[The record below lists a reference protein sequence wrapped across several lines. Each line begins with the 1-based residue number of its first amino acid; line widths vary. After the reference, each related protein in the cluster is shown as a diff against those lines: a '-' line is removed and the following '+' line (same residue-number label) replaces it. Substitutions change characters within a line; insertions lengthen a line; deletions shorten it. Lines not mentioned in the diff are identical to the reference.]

1 MQFKKHIHADLIK
14 EYARQKAEGELE
26 YFCWEYY
33 EPAFG
38 KWHKTVHPI
47 FHENDTYRF
56 RMLETH
62 PQYFPELKLGD
73 QVQSEH
79 FTGMVCELNK
89 KFYII
94 GTRNEGFLGTAQYA
108 QYASSVG
115 LPFFLEGCESLEKL
129 AVRCKNIGYKIQKI

>member
-33 EPAFG
+33 EPDCG
-38 KWHKTVHPI
+38 KWYKTANPI
-47 FHENDTYRF
+47 FHEDDTYRF

-73 QVQSEH
+73 QVQLQH

-108 QYASSVG
+108 SSVG

-129 AVRCKNIGYKIQKI
+129 TARCKIDYCQKLK

>member
-33 EPAFG
+33 EPDYG
-38 KWHKTVHPI
+38 KWYKTANPI

-56 RMLETH
+56 SMLETH
-62 PQYFPELKLGD
+62 PDYFPELKLGD
-73 QVQSEH
+73 EVQSEH

-89 KFYII
+89 KFYIF
-94 GTRNEGFLGTAQYA
+94 GTKNEGFLGTAHC
-108 QYASSVG
+108 ASGVG

-129 AVRCKNIGYKIQKI
+129 AARCKEAYYQKLK

>member
-33 EPAFG
+33 DPAYG
-38 KWHKTVHPI
+38 KWYKTPHPI

-62 PQYFPELKLGD
+62 PDYFPELKLGD
-73 QVQSEH
+73 VVQSKH
-79 FTGMVCELNK
+79 FTGMVCCVEG

-94 GTRNEGFLGTAQYA
+94 GTKDEGFAGSARYA
-108 QYASSVG
+108 MSIGSP
-115 LPFFLEGCESLEKL
+115 LFSEGHESLEKL
-129 AVRCKNIGYKIQKI
+129 TARCKISGFKNLKKVEN

>member
-38 KWHKTVHPI
+38 KWHKTANPI

-56 RMLETH
+56 SMLETH

-73 QVQSEH
+73 EVQSEY
-79 FTGMVCELNK
+79 FTGMVCRVNG

-94 GTRNEGFLGTAQYA
+94 GTKDEGLVDTAHYVTA
-108 QYASSVG
+108 IGEPWFS
-115 LPFFLEGCESLEKL
+115 EGHESLEKL
-129 AVRCKNIGYKIQKI
+129 AVRCKNAGYKIQKS

>member
-33 EPAFG
+33 DPAYG
-38 KWHKTVHPI
+38 KWYKTPHPI

-56 RMLETH
+56 SMLETH
-62 PQYFPELKLGD
+62 PNYFPKLKLGD
-73 QVQSEH
+73 VVQSEY
-79 FTGMVCELNK
+79 FTGMVCRVNG

-94 GTRNEGFLGTAQYA
+94 GIKDEGFGGAARYVS
-108 QYASSVG
+108 YIG
-115 LPFFLEGCESLEKL
+115 EPWFHEGYESLEKL
-129 AVRCKNIGYKIQKI
+129 AIQCKNCPYKIQKS

>member
-38 KWHKTVHPI
+38 KWHKTANPI

-56 RMLETH
+56 HMRETH

-89 KFYII
+89 KFYIF
-94 GTRNEGFLGTAQYA
+94 GTKNEGFLGTAQYA
-108 QYASSVG
+108 DYVG
-115 LPFFLEGCESLEKL
+115 SLLFLEGCESLEKL
-129 AVRCKNIGYKIQKI
+129 TEICKKNRMKIVKS

>member
-38 KWHKTVHPI
+38 KWHKTANPI

-56 RMLETH
+56 HMRETH

-73 QVQSEH
+73 KVQLER
-79 FTGMVCELNK
+79 FTGMVCKVDN

-94 GTRNEGFLGTAQYA
+94 CTKNEGFKGAAEYVNLIGA
-108 QYASSVG
+108 
-115 LPFFLEGCESLEKL
+115 LLLLEGCESLEKL
-129 AVRCKNIGYKIQKI
+129 TARCKTARFKIEKS

>member
-38 KWHKTVHPI
+38 KWHKTANPI

-56 RMLETH
+56 HMRETH

-89 KFYII
+89 KFYIF
-94 GTRNEGFLGTAQYA
+94 GTKNEGFIGTAHC
-108 QYASSVG
+108 ASGVG

-129 AVRCKNIGYKIQKI
+129 AATCKKASCQKLK

>member
-33 EPAFG
+33 EPDYG
-38 KWHKTVHPI
+38 KWYKTANPI

-56 RMLETH
+56 SMLETH
-62 PQYFPELKLGD
+62 PDYFPELKLGD
-73 QVQSEH
+73 VMQSCY
-79 FTGMVCELNK
+79 FTGMVCRVNG

-94 GTRNEGFLGTAQYA
+94 GIKNEGFGGAATYLSYIGE
-108 QYASSVG
+108 
-115 LPFFLEGCESLEKL
+115 PWFHEGDESLEKL
-129 AVRCKNIGYKIQKI
+129 AIRCKNCPYKIQKS